1 MEVALIM
8 SAKRTIEERIAELQE
23 KQKQYKEQEKKLRAQ
38 ASQKARKE
46 RTQNLIKMGGAIYS
60 VLGREYTEGDVE
72 RLISFLKKQNER
84 GNFFSNAMNPGNI
97 NNE

>member
-1 MEVALIM
+1 M

-46 RTQNLIKMGGAIYS
+46 RTQHLIKMGGAIYS

-84 GNFFSNAMNPGNI
+84 GNFFSNAMNHGNI